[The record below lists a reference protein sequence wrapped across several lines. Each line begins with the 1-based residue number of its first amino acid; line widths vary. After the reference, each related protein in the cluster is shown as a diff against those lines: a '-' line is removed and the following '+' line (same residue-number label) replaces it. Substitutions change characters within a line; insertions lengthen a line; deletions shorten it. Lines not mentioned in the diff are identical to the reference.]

1 MDAGTFR
8 DLTVYKKAFALA
20 MDIFEISK
28 SFPKEERYSLT
39 DQVRRSSRSVCS
51 CIGEAYRKRQY
62 PAFFV
67 NKSSDADM
75 ENTETRVWLDFA
87 LACNYMDKEKR
98 DALDIKSE
106 EVGKLLNHMIENPE
120 KYNRK
125 QNVN

>member
-1 MDAGTFR
+1 
-8 DLTVYKKAFALA
+8 
-20 MDIFEISK
+20 
-28 SFPKEERYSLT
+28 
-39 DQVRRSSRSVCS
+39 
-51 CIGEAYRKRQY
+51 
-62 PAFFV
+62 
-67 NKSSDADM
+67 M